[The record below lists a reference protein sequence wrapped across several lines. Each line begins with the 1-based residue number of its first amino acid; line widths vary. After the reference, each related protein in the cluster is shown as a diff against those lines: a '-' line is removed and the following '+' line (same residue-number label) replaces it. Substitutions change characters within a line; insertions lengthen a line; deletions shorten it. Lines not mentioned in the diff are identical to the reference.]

1 MRAIKP
7 KTCAPRDPFFV
18 RGQQPISASQFLR
31 EQTTV
36 WREWQRRRYFSV
48 MAERRP
54 RRFKI
59 GQGNDR
65 VDEWMGRC
73 GSEVYVIIDFL
84 KRIDRGEIEID
95 WSKILAAIPG
105 VSSDYADG
113 DNDEGEIGVSRA
125 NADISTL
132 LNVRKP
138 SSLPPGWSLGCH
150 AEISDF

>member
-84 KRIDRGEIEID
+84 KRIDRGESKLNC
-95 WSKILAAIPG
+95 SKIFAQLPRL
-105 VSSDYADG
+105 STNSADVLT
-113 DNDEGEIGVSRA
+113 I
-125 NADISTL
+125 
-132 LNVRKP
+132 
-138 SSLPPGWSLGCH
+138 
-150 AEISDF
+150 

>member
-1 MRAIKP
+1 
-7 KTCAPRDPFFV
+7 
-18 RGQQPISASQFLR
+18 
-31 EQTTV
+31 
-36 WREWQRRRYFSV
+36 

-95 WSKILAAIPG
+95 WSKILAGIPG
-105 VSSDYADG
+105 VSSDDADG
-113 DNDEGEIGVSRA
+113 LNIEGKNDILQLLEILPGISVESQSWGGEMPGRDGIWIEVYTYGKDRTKVLKALKLIVSRLQ
-125 NADISTL
+125 STYPTE
-132 LNVRKP
+132 RPK
-138 SSLPPGWSLGCH
+138 S
-150 AEISDF
+150 